1 MREQEAPVESAQS
14 RFRWTGESLGWPA
27 SRLVAHKTMYNTYI
41 VRRTQ
46 IYLDDQQD
54 RRLTERSR
62 EAGRT
67 KSALI
72 RDAVDAY
79 LTPASRDDEAL
90 ARLRAAITIASGA
103 ARHLPVGSEYV
114 EDLRAI
120 EAERQRAHDR
130 RR

>member
-1 MREQEAPVESAQS
+1 VTLLLRRRSERTTANGDAPATRDKEQAIG
-14 RFRWTGESLGWPA
+14 R
-27 SRLVAHKTMYNTYI
+27 TMYRSYI

-54 RRLTERSR
+54 RRLAERSR
-62 EAGRT
+62 QVGRT

-79 LTPASRDDEAL
+79 LSPASRDDEAL
-90 ARLRAAITIASGA
+90 ARLRAAVTMAAGA
-103 ARHLPVGSEYV
+103 ARHLPAGADYV
-114 EDLRAI
+114 DELRAI

>member
-1 MREQEAPVESAQS
+1 
-14 RFRWTGESLGWPA
+14 
-27 SRLVAHKTMYNTYI
+27 MYNTYI

-46 IYLDDQQD
+46 IYLDDEQD
-54 RRLTERSR
+54 RRLTARSR

-72 RDAVDAY
+72 REAVDAY

-90 ARLRAAITIASGA
+90 ARLRAAITIAAGA
-103 ARHLPVGSEYV
+103 ARHLPAGSEYV
-114 EDLRAI
+114 DELRAI
-120 EAERQRAHDR
+120 EAERQGAHDR

>member
-1 MREQEAPVESAQS
+1 M
-14 RFRWTGESLGWPA
+14 
-27 SRLVAHKTMYNTYI
+27 MYDTYI

-54 RRLTERSR
+54 RRLSERSR

-90 ARLRAAITIASGA
+90 ARLRAAITVAAGA
-103 ARHLPVGSEYV
+103 ARHLPAGSEYV
-114 EDLRAI
+114 DDLRAI
-120 EAERQRAHDR
+120 EADRQRAHDPR
-130 RR
+130 C

>member
-1 MREQEAPVESAQS
+1 MMY
-14 RFRWTGESLGWPA
+14 A
-27 SRLVAHKTMYNTYI
+27 SYI

-62 EAGRT
+62 QVGRT
-67 KSALI
+67 KSGLI

-79 LTPASRDDEAL
+79 LAPTSSDKEAL
-90 ARLRAAITIASGA
+90 ARLRAAVGA
-103 ARHLPVGSEYV
+103 AAGVAPHLPAGAEYV

-120 EAERQRAHDR
+120 EAERQRAHDNR
-130 RR
+130 R